1 MTLIEIIKIDKTQ
14 RVEIP
19 IDTLS
24 LTNYDQLEVIEYIS
38 VEIVNSQTQNCRPK
52 SILTTCFVS
61 VDSCCDR

>member
-38 VEIVNSQTQNCRPK
+38 VEIVTSQKQIAVQRA
-52 SILTTCFVS
+52 F
-61 VDSCCDR
+61 